1 MSYLLDTH
9 TFIWAVLETTNLG
22 IKGKEIIFNKK
33 NEIFVSTISF
43 WEISLKA
50 SQKKFSFGNI
60 KVRDFPQYARDMDF
74 TVMDMKENESIT
86 FHELPLKKNHSDPFD
101 RMLIW
106 QAITSDLT
114 MISKDRLFEQYKED
128 GLRIIW

>member
-1 MSYLLDTH
+1 METH
-9 TFIWAVLETTNLG
+9 NLG
-22 IKGKEIIFNKK
+22 TKGKEIIFNRK
-33 NEIFVSTISF
+33 NEIFLSTISF

-86 FHELPLKKNHSDPFD
+86 FHELPLKKNHYGPFD

-106 QAITSDLT
+106 QAITKGLT
-114 MISKDRLFEQYKED
+114 MISKDGLFEQYKED
-128 GLRIIW
+128 GLKIIW